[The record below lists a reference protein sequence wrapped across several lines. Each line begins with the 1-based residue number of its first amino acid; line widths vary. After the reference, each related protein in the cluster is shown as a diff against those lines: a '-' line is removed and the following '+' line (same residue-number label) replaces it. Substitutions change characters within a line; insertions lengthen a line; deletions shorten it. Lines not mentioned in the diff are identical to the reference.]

1 MTCHEAR
8 ELFSALVDE
17 TAPAEERARAEAHLA
32 GCADCPRELA
42 RFRATVALLR
52 SVVPARAPAG
62 FVERVTAAAAPAR
75 PRRRLAR
82 AFLPL
87 ALKLPTQAAA
97 LVMVA
102 VLVGYLFRHTPE
114 LERAARFEPEAPR
127 PPASA
132 SDALT
137 AAPGV
142 KAAPPTAPVPAP
154 EPTRLSKAPTPAP
167 RPAPAPEPAAAAPK
181 TAVREA
187 AKDAG
192 NAEGARHDLGAA
204 ERREDQQAGHDA
216 AGARRE
222 ADGMAARAAP
232 AERETAGPARSEPKA
247 LRALAP
253 AEAPRAKERAFVEA
267 RVSGALAVTDRA
279 VAAEKLRALVT
290 GLGGDYREP
299 LGDAAAVEIILP
311 GAAWADFVRG
321 LAGIGR
327 WAPDHEPAAP
337 SDRVRVTLRITG

>member
-17 TAPAEERARAEAHLA
+17 TATAEERARAEAHLA

-42 RFRATVALLR
+42 RFRRTVALLR
-52 SVVPARAPAG
+52 SVEPARAPAG
-62 FVERVTAAAAPAR
+62 FVERVTAAATPAR

-82 AFLPL
+82 AFVPL

-114 LERAARFEPEAPR
+114 LERAARFEPPAPR
-127 PPASA
+127 PPAPA
-132 SDALT
+132 SEALT
-137 AAPGV
+137 AAPGA
-142 KAAPPTAPVPAP
+142 KAAPPAAPAPAP
-154 EPTRLSKAPTPAP
+154 EPALLSKAPAP
-167 RPAPAPEPAAAAPK
+167 RPAPAPEPVPAAPE

-187 AKDAG
+187 AKDAA

-204 ERREDQQAGHDA
+204 ERHEGRQAARDA
-216 AGARRE
+216 PGGRRE
-222 ADGMAARAAP
+222 ADAMAAKAAP
-232 AERETAGPARSEPKA
+232 PERETAGPARLEPKA
-247 LRALAP
+247 LKALAP

-267 RVSGALAVTDRA
+267 RVSGALAVADRA
-279 VAAEKLRALVT
+279 VAAEKLRTLVT
-290 GLGGDYREP
+290 DLGGDYREP
-299 LGDAAAVEIILP
+299 LGDGAAVEIILP
-311 GAAWADFVRG
+311 GATWADFVRG

-327 WAPDHEPAAP
+327 WAPDREPTGP

>member
-8 ELFSALVDE
+8 GLFSALVDE

-42 RFRATVALLR
+42 RFRRTVALLR
-52 SVVPARAPAG
+52 SVEPGRAPAG
-62 FVERVTAAAAPAR
+62 FVERVTAAAAPGR

-82 AFLPL
+82 AFVPL

-114 LERAARFEPEAPR
+114 LERAARFEPPAPR
-127 PPASA
+127 PPAPA
-132 SDALT
+132 SEALT
-137 AAPGV
+137 AARGA
-142 KAAPPTAPVPAP
+142 KAAPPAAPAPAP
-154 EPTRLSKAPTPAP
+154 EPALLSKAPAP
-167 RPAPAPEPAAAAPK
+167 RPAPAPEPVPAAPK

-187 AKDAG
+187 AKDAA

-204 ERREDQQAGHDA
+204 ERHEGRQAARDA
-216 AGARRE
+216 PGVRRE
-222 ADGMAARAAP
+222 ADAMAAKAAP

-247 LRALAP
+247 LKALAP

-267 RVSGALAVTDRA
+267 RVSGALAVADRA
-279 VAAEKLRALVT
+279 AAAGKLRALVT
-290 GLGGDYREP
+290 DLGGDYREP
-299 LGDAAAVEIILP
+299 LGDGAAVEIILP

-327 WAPDHEPAAP
+327 WAPDREPSGP